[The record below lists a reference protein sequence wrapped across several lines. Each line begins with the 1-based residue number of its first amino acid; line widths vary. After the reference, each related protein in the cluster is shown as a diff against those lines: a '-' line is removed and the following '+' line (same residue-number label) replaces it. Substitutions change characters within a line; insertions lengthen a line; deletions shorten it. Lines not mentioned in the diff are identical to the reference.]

1 MNRRLLFIMKGFFKS
16 LKSFFKWILV
26 VVVGLSVILFLYGFL
41 LGIIEGYEELSRT
54 ESNSVSLSYI
64 TEPCVELSNKFGLQ
78 TKLSDI
84 QKIEFW
90 KNYEGKAFEWTLE
103 LVEVSNDFLDD
114 GFVVFFKC
122 KNSSA
127 FHHDIT
133 MVHPNTAKS
142 MLLKMKKGSFYKVKG
157 LLKDYN
163 SISGLITAP
172 L

>member
-1 MNRRLLFIMKGFFKS
+1 MKGFFKS
-16 LKSFFKWILV
+16 LKSFLKWILV
-26 VVVGLSVILFLYGFL
+26 VVVGLSIILFLYSFL
-41 LGIIEGYEELSRT
+41 VGIIEGYEKASRT

-64 TEPCVELSNKFGLQ
+64 TEPCMELSDKFGLQ

-90 KNYEGKAFEWTLE
+90 KNYEGKAFEWVLE
-103 LVEVSNDFLDD
+103 VTEVSNEFLDD

-127 FHHDIT
+127 FNHDIM
-133 MVHPNTAKS
+133 MVYPNTAKD
-142 MLLKMKKGSFYKVKG
+142 MLLQMKKGSFYKVKG
-157 LLKDYN
+157 LLQDYN
-163 SISGLITAP
+163 SISGLITVP